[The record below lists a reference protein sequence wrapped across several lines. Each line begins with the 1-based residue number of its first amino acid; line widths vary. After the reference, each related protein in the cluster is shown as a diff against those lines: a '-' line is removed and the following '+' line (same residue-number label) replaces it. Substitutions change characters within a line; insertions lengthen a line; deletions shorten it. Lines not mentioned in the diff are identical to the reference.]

1 MIGFIKGKLQC
12 LLSFMYF
19 NQGHLNYE
27 EQLINGISELFV
39 PLEKDIKE
47 KLGISTLDLLEFY
60 NRIDS
65 LIQKKFR
72 EHSTNPE
79 LLCENWK
86 EFTKIKMG
94 VSKNVPDFI
103 NEFAKE
109 FETKSY
115 FMSDKGIVL
124 RFSIE
129 EVSSE
134 NLTEEKLGKI
144 LQLLS
149 CKREERDFLYYT
161 ETNSR
166 NPLFDK
172 PIIDI
177 GENKY
182 QTFEP
187 KQILYAIDNLLE
199 NTSKLTDKF
208 VKRKGSLLETKIIRL
223 FKQFFKGEE
232 IIFSSYFINNCE
244 QDILILWKEFAFI
257 IESKDFQM
265 KEPFRNPEKDFIRIK
280 RDFDDSIGY
289 VYT

>member
-1 MIGFIKGKLQC
+1 
-12 LLSFMYF
+12 
-19 NQGHLNYE
+19 
-27 EQLINGISELFV
+27 
-39 PLEKDIKE
+39 
-47 KLGISTLDLLEFY
+47 
-60 NRIDS
+60 
-65 LIQKKFR
+65 
-72 EHSTNPE
+72 
-79 LLCENWK
+79 
-86 EFTKIKMG
+86 MG

-144 LQLLS
+144 LQVLS

-199 NTSKLTDKF
+199 NTCKLTDKF

-257 IESKDFQM
+257 IESKDF
-265 KEPFRNPEKDFIRIK
+265 IRIK